1 MKISVLHQQEAS
13 CASPLYVTNSFF
25 YKKKK
30 NYIVPFPVCGLSS
43 TYQCE
48 HAQTYLISWLHED
61 IISDLAKG
69 QPQVNDVILCA
80 ASLRQVADVDHAAGA
95 RFPLGKLRGTKTRGW
110 SSNDISFLPSIPD
123 APNGY
128 LPLSPNNDCKTKIYK
143 INAEKESI
151 RRHIWNIDFMPSL
164 HRRFITFLTSNPIQT
179 W

>member
-1 MKISVLHQQEAS
+1 M
-13 CASPLYVTNSFF
+13 
-25 YKKKK
+25 
-30 NYIVPFPVCGLSS
+30 CGLSG
-43 TYQCE
+43 TYHCE

-128 LPLSPNNDCKTKIYK
+128 LPHSPNNDCKTKIYK

-151 RRHIWNIDFMPSL
+151 HRHIWNIDFMPSL